1 MRSLIVLPTRQIA
14 EPMPISSPIVV
25 TQDAGASRVEKANKE
40 YGARCARPPQIET
53 RKGSALTIS
62 YFVCSITKKCHEIVT
77 TQLATLRTRLTAPTG
92 GAFLTGARERCVAVR
107 LNTTSLQ
114 KLSLQKDQ
122 NDLAR
127 PPLQMTARFMTK
139 ASVAKSARRPHHASS
154 SAQLTQLQKETT
166 DTHDEKLMT
175 TRRHSTAKTEKKKAR
190 Y

>member
-1 MRSLIVLPTRQIA
+1 MRSLIILPTRQIA

-25 TQDAGASRVEKANKE
+25 TQDAGEPRFEKRTRNTVLASQD
-40 YGARCARPPQIET
+40 PPQIET
-53 RKGSALTIS
+53 RKSPTLTIR
-62 YFVCSITKKCHEIVT
+62 YFVFLITKKMPRNRHY
-77 TQLATLRTRLTAPTG
+77 TARSVKNETHCPAG

-127 PPLQMTARFMTK
+127 PPLEMTTRFMTK
-139 ASVAKSARRPHHASS
+139 ASLAKSARRTHHASS
-154 SAQLTQLQKETT
+154 SAQLTQLQKEIT
-166 DTHDEKLMT
+166 DAHDEKLMT